1 MDKEK
6 DGVNKSRANEN
17 TYKDIK
23 DSKEENI
30 IEIEESDKAISQKAS
45 EINDID
51 ENNKITED
59 DDKSKYE
66 IIDSEIIN
74 IEKVSENEDIQ
85 EKTKKFTK
93 KHMIIV
99 GTCIGAILIIGFVAN
114 NVAKKYHKIVYPGA
128 ILYENNIS
136 KLDNESLNKKIN
148 EIKNN
153 LGKNKINIQAKD
165 KKYSI
170 DYNDL
175 IEDYNDDEL
184 KTEVMSYGKEGNTL
198 KQFGII
204 TIGINRNYKFDIKV
218 NEKSLEDLVNK
229 VYEENS
235 EEPIEPSISINGTN
249 IDVKEGKNSMVVDRE
264 KLKEEIKFIIENYDG
279 NDEEVEISA
288 NYIEEEPKI
297 NIEDLKKVDTKISVA
312 TTQYGTGGGRGK
324 NVEVATSKVDDLLL
338 MPGEEFSY
346 ENAVGPVTQENG
358 YTYAPVISNGELVQG
373 IGGGVCQVSSTI
385 YNAELKAGI
394 LPTERRNHS
403 KPVSYLPR
411 GLDATLAS
419 GSIDYK
425 FKNTYEYP
433 LVINTYTSG
442 GTIYIEFWS
451 NKNATKGIRY
461 EAVSYVRGKVAD
473 TYLYGYDSNK
483 NRVYEK
489 YIDTSVYR

>member
-59 DDKSKYE
+59 NDKSKDE
-66 IIDSEIIN
+66 IKDSEIIN

-264 KLKEEIKFIIENYDG
+264 KLKEEIKLIIENYDG
-279 NDEEVEISA
+279 NDEEVEI
-288 NYIEEEPKI
+288 
-297 NIEDLKKVDTKISVA
+297 
-312 TTQYGTGGGRGK
+312 
-324 NVEVATSKVDDLLL
+324 
-338 MPGEEFSY
+338 
-346 ENAVGPVTQENG
+346 
-358 YTYAPVISNGELVQG
+358 
-373 IGGGVCQVSSTI
+373 
-385 YNAELKAGI
+385 
-394 LPTERRNHS
+394 
-403 KPVSYLPR
+403 
-411 GLDATLAS
+411 
-419 GSIDYK
+419 
-425 FKNTYEYP
+425 
-433 LVINTYTSG
+433 
-442 GTIYIEFWS
+442 
-451 NKNATKGIRY
+451 
-461 EAVSYVRGKVAD
+461 
-473 TYLYGYDSNK
+473 
-483 NRVYEK
+483 
-489 YIDTSVYR
+489 